1 MDNCFLQE
9 KYVSN
14 AVAVWASIFY
24 RFYLYI
30 QDKSIWSTAKYS
42 ALKKVVFYLILYTSI
57 TLTSSTVQS
66 HTCTREILQQFHTCV
81 LQSERAQSHKC
92 VL

>member
-1 MDNCFLQE
+1 MDNYVFWE

-14 AVAVWASIFY
+14 AVAVWASVFY

-42 ALKKVVFYLILYTSI
+42 AFKKVVFYLILYISI
-57 TLTSSTVQS
+57 SLT
-66 HTCTREILQQFHTCV
+66 V
-81 LQSERAQSHKC
+81 L
-92 VL
+92 

>member
-1 MDNCFLQE
+1 MRSGTMDSCVLQG

-14 AVAVWASIFY
+14 AVAVWASICY

-42 ALKKVVFYLILYTSI
+42 AFKKVVFYLTLYMSI
-57 TLTSSTVQS
+57 TLT
-66 HTCTREILQQFHTCV
+66 V
-81 LQSERAQSHKC
+81 L
-92 VL
+92 